1 MITKIMSVELLRAN
15 MMYFVSFVLLYW
27 MYILFRRRLHHR
39 DAEGKYLMCHKGNKP
54 TNINRNPPIS
64 TKLSNKKPF
73 NIGNSFNMLLHSCY
87 SRRISNMSKKK

>member
-64 TKLSNKKPF
+64 TKLSNKKTFQHWKFIQYAPT
-73 NIGNSFNMLLHSCY
+73 LLLQQK
-87 SRRISNMSKKK
+87 NF